1 MFGKEKD
8 VAENAGDVVAEG
20 TVMGNFQL
28 GAQLPNGRTIQ
39 ISGYLFYKESME
51 SINER
56 IDLLQAVTERQRV
69 RCEIPVLEGAR
80 DQLLQAIKDS
90 ENALVSLEDR
100 QLKGAKMTSQEKLN
114 MNNLKTSIKSLQDRL
129 PKAEAAVSEAK
140 QKAGLE
146 KAA

>member
-1 MFGKEKD
+1 MFGEK
-8 VAENAGDVVAEG
+8 AKPTSALPEN

-28 GAQLPNGRTIQ
+28 AAQLPNGRNITM
-39 ISGYLFYKESME
+39 SGYLVSGESME
-51 SINER
+51 SLNER
-56 IDLLQAVTERQRV
+56 LDMVQAVMERQRV

-80 DQLLQAIKDS
+80 DQLLQAIRDS
-90 ENALVSLEDR
+90 EGALSSLEDR